1 MGIFD
6 RYQST
11 DETIKKYLKQLWEY
25 QEAEADLMVE
35 IATLLYEDGA
45 IDDAIGFLEKSVDIY
60 HELGLYEQ
68 EASILDLIGD
78 VYINIEKNDT
88 ALQYYR
94 KCHQICTTK
103 DLPIKEDVFN
113 KIQDLEELQQ
123 TTKISSKSE
132 MKTSTSS
139 FDEDSYS
146 EIFDEGF
153 SEESEIVDYEEL
165 GSKLDDIIALLDE
178 YAVYASYQKFDNPMA
193 HIKEAIEMSRSIG
206 DDKGEAG
213 LILIMGDISL
223 KEEKTQ
229 KSLDYFQQS
238 LKLFRK
244 IGDNKGEA
252 ISRLMVGTAYFLL
265 GKTDEGTTYLRD
277 SMEIIKFL
285 HDDKMEKA
293 SMALLK
299 SIYG

>member
-11 DETIKKYLKQLWEY
+11 DDTIKKYLKQLWEY

-35 IATLLYEDGA
+35 IATLLYEDDA
-45 IDDAIGFLEKSVDIY
+45 IDDAVGFLERSVRIY
-60 HELGLYEQ
+60 EELGLYEQ
-68 EASILDLIGD
+68 EASILDLMGD
-78 VYINIEKNDT
+78 VYVNMDDNNK

-94 KCHQICTTK
+94 KCHQICTAK
-103 DLPIKEDVFN
+103 DLPIIEDVFN
-113 KIQDLEELQQ
+113 KIQELEEVEQSS
-123 TTKISSKSE
+123 TKIGTE
-132 MKTSTSS
+132 TSTSS
-139 FDEDSYS
+139 VDEDSYS

-153 SEESEIVDYEEL
+153 SEEMEKVDYENI
-165 GSKLDDIIALLDE
+165 GSKLDDIITLLDE
-178 YAVYASYQKFDNPMA
+178 YAIYGSYQKFDNPMA

-223 KEEKTQ
+223 KKEETE
-229 KSLDYFQQS
+229 KSLDYFEQA
-238 LKLFRK
+238 LKKFRK
-244 IGDNKGEA
+244 IGDDKGEA

-265 GKTDEGTTYLRD
+265 GETDEGSTYLRE
-277 SMEIIKFL
+277 SMEIIKYL
-285 HDDKMEKA
+285 HDDEMEKA
-293 SMALLK
+293 AMALLK

>member
-11 DETIKKYLKQLWEY
+11 DDTIKKYLKQLWEY

-35 IATLLYEDGA
+35 IATLLYEDDA
-45 IDDAIGFLEKSVDIY
+45 IDDAVGFLERSVRIY
-60 HELGLYEQ
+60 EELGLYEQ
-68 EASILDLIGD
+68 EASILDLMGD
-78 VYINIEKNDT
+78 VYLNMDENNT
-88 ALQYYR
+88 ALKYYR
-94 KCHQICTTK
+94 KCHQICTAK
-103 DLPIKEDVFN
+103 DLPIIEDVFN
-113 KIQDLEELQQ
+113 KIQELEEVEQ
-123 TTKISSKSE
+123 TSTKIGTE
-132 MKTSTSS
+132 TSTSS
-139 FDEDSYS
+139 VDEDSYS

-153 SEESEIVDYEEL
+153 SDEMEKVDYENI
-165 GSKLDDIIALLDE
+165 GSKLDDIISLLDE
-178 YAVYASYQKFDNPMA
+178 YAIYGSYQKFDNPLA

-223 KEEKTQ
+223 KKEETE
-229 KSLDYFQQS
+229 KSLDYFQQA
-238 LKLFRK
+238 LKKFRK
-244 IGDNKGEA
+244 IGDDKGEA

-265 GKTDEGTTYLRD
+265 GETEEGSSYLRE

-293 SMALLK
+293 AMALLK
-299 SIYG
+299 SIYR